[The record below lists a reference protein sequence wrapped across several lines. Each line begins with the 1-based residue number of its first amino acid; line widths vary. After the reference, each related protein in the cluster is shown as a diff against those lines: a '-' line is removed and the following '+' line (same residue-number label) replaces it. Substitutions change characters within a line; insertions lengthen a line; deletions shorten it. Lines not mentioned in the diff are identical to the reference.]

1 MKKITLLLT
10 AVFIFFTTIK
20 VQAQTS
26 GHLIGGNIVN
36 GAVTGA
42 ILGTATMG
50 LQNSGNWTPLRI
62 GVGAGLLAGSGLAI
76 YDVATLPQGQQ
87 FFISGTFNDGTNTSV
102 IILLD
107 TVYGAGLGATIG
119 AAVSLIGNSSFL
131 NGVKYGASAGTWAG
145 FGYGLI
151 DAFALAERNRDFIS
165 GTFSRSSLLE
175 FQTDA
180 GNIGIGEPAI
190 FQTLSTGAQ
199 SLNYKLDMG
208 VNLLSLKGTF

>member
-1 MKKITLLLT
+1 MKKFTTILT
-10 AVFIFFTTIK
+10 ALFIFFSTVKIH
-20 VQAQTS
+20 AQSS
-26 GHLIGGNIVN
+26 GHLIGGNVVN

-50 LQNSGNWTPLRI
+50 LQNNSDWNPLRI
-62 GVGAGLLAGSGLAI
+62 GVGAGLLGGAGLAI

-107 TVYGAGLGATIG
+107 TVYGAGLGATMG
-119 AAVSLIGNSSFL
+119 AAVALISNSSFL
-131 NGVKYGASAGTWAG
+131 DGVKYGGSAGAWAG

-151 DAFALAERNRDFIS
+151 DAFALAERNRNFIS
-165 GTFSRSSLLE
+165 GAFSRSSLLE
-175 FQTDA
+175 FDTEF
-180 GNIGIGEPAI
+180 GSIGLGEPAM

-199 SLNYKLDMG
+199 SLNYNVDIG
-208 VNLLSLKGTF
+208 VNLISLKSTF